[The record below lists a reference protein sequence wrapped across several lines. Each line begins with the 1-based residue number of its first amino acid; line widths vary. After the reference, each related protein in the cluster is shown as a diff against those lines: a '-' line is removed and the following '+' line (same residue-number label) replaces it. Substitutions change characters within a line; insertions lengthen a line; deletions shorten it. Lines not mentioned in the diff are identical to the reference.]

1 MPFWRSAP
9 YSDHILDVLA
19 ALSRRIAVPTTAT
32 PHPDPPTVTDSDHFP
47 ATAADTAPSLGA
59 NETKRCHV
67 SYARAVS
74 AETSVLAPQPETSQP
89 DIVIRFADAP
99 DGPPRRATPGGIFTA
114 LHDALSLP
122 TIEPGTGTTS
132 FMIEKYALRIW
143 EIIRPMLH
151 FPDDHPPPAFESSD
165 PWHSVVF
172 HNVLA
177 LAQRASYTIPAVQ
190 YSLGLGGYHHTV
202 KAISVLCTDEELA
215 RRHEN
220 GTRVSL
226 RVTVE
231 TKEAAQKLVDLGG
244 MIMGGRLKA
253 YHYAPR
259 ARSPATHA
267 ESLPT

>member
-1 MPFWRSAP
+1 MFSRSDHHHVGSPIPATTLTLPSPLKSTNSDRLTAQYQRLECLLESALATAVLISDAAGSAP

-114 LHDALSLP
+114 LHDALSP
-122 TIEPGTGTTS
+122 TNRLFAGVRWTHNWNLIIQIEPGTGTTS

-143 EIIRPMLH
+143 EII
-151 FPDDHPPPAFESSD
+151 
-165 PWHSVVF
+165 
-172 HNVLA
+172 
-177 LAQRASYTIPAVQ
+177 
-190 YSLGLGGYHHTV
+190 
-202 KAISVLCTDEELA
+202 
-215 RRHEN
+215 
-220 GTRVSL
+220 
-226 RVTVE
+226 
-231 TKEAAQKLVDLGG
+231 
-244 MIMGGRLKA
+244 
-253 YHYAPR
+253 
-259 ARSPATHA
+259 
-267 ESLPT
+267 